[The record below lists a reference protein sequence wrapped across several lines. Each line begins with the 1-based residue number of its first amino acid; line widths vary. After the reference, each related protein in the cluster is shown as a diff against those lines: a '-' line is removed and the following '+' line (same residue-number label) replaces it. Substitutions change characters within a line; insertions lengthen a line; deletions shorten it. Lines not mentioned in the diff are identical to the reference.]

1 MISEI
6 ITITH
11 ATPIGTI
18 FHEHHSCGLFES
30 DSVVQK
36 VLEFFVLNGDDAVII
51 SENGLPVGIVTHKD
65 MLRIVYNFDNTGLP
79 IKEFISSPLVMFDA
93 ATSIGDVIDAMK
105 EVSFDKIVVQTNN
118 KIVGI
123 IDRNHL
129 LSLCYTHLTPLIKHE
144 YNMVHSLMGGL
155 VGENDRN
162 LLKMATTD
170 TLTGIGNRRL
180 FEEVF
185 QAHQSLG
192 DRYDVNLFLLLFD
205 IDNFKSINDTFGHG
219 VGDSVLK
226 ELARLVGKSI
236 RKSDIFVRWGGE
248 EFAILLRYSD
258 PMAVM
263 KVADQIRKKID
274 KYSFEAIVHVTCSF
288 GLTSIEANEVLERVF
303 ERADKALYR
312 AKNDGK
318 NCVRM
323 EL

>member
-1 MISEI
+1 MISEL

-11 ATPIGTI
+11 ATSIGTI
-18 FHEHHSCGLFES
+18 FHEHHACGLFEG
-30 DSVVQK
+30 DTVVQK
-36 VLEFFVLNGDDAVII
+36 VLEFFAVNGADAVII
-51 SENGLPVGIVTHKD
+51 TENDLPVGIITHKD
-65 MLRIVYNFDNTGLP
+65 MLRIVSDCDRTGLL
-79 IKEFISSPLVMFDA
+79 IKEFSSSPLVMFDA
-93 ATSIGDVIDAMK
+93 MTSVGDVIDKM
-105 EVSFDKIVVQTNN
+105 ENTLFDKIVVHTENT
-118 KIVGI
+118 IVGI
-123 IDRNHL
+123 IDRHHL
-129 LSLCYTHLTPLIKHE
+129 LSLCYSHLTPLIKHE

-155 VGENDRN
+155 AGEDERN

-192 DRYDVNLFLLLFD
+192 DRYDVSLFLLLFD

-248 EFAILLRYSD
+248 EFAVLLRYSD

-274 KYSFEAIVHVTCSF
+274 KNSFETIVHVTCSF
-288 GLTSIEANEVLERVF
+288 GLTSIEPNETLERVF

-312 AKNDGK
+312 AKRDGK
-318 NCVRM
+318 NCLRM

>member
-1 MISEI
+1 MLSEI

-11 ATPIGTI
+11 ATPIGDI
-18 FHEHHSCGLFES
+18 FHEHHVCGIFES
-30 DSVVQK
+30 DAVVQK
-36 VLEFFVLNGDDAVII
+36 VLEFFVLNGADAVII
-51 SENGLPVGIVTHKD
+51 TDKGSPFGIVTDKD
-65 MLRIVYNFDNTGLP
+65 MLRIVSNCDNTGLP
-79 IKEFISSPLVMFDA
+79 IKEFTSHPLVMFDST
-93 ATSIGDVIDAMK
+93 TSIGDVIDRMS
-105 EVSFDKIVVQTNN
+105 EMPFDKIVVHSQN

-123 IDRNHL
+123 IDRRHL
-129 LSLCYTHLTPLIKHE
+129 LTMCYNHLTPLIKHE
-144 YNMVHSLMGGL
+144 YNMVHSLMGL
-155 VGENDRN
+155 IGEDDRD

-192 DRYDVNLFLLLFD
+192 DRYEVNLFLLLFD

-258 PMAVM
+258 PIAVM
-263 KVADQIRKKID
+263 KVADHIRKRID
-274 KYSFEAIVHVTCSF
+274 KNSFETIVHVTCSF
-288 GLTSIEANEVLERVF
+288 GLTSIEPDETLEAVF

-312 AKNDGK
+312 AKGDGK

>member
-1 MISEI
+1 MLSEI

-11 ATPIGTI
+11 ATHVGDI
-18 FHEHHSCGLFES
+18 FHEHHACGIFEGET
-30 DSVVQK
+30 VVQK
-36 VLEFFVLNGDDAVII
+36 VLEFFGLNRADAVII
-51 SENGLPVGIVTHKD
+51 TDQGGVFGIVTHKD
-65 MLRIVYNFDNTGLP
+65 MLQIVSNIDNTGLP
-79 IKEFISSPLVMFDA
+79 IREFASYPLVMFDA
-93 ATSIGDVIDAMK
+93 STSIGDVIDAMD
-105 EVSFDKIVVQTNN
+105 EMTFDKIVVQSQD

-123 IDRNHL
+123 IDKRHL
-129 LSLCYTHLTPLIKHE
+129 LSMCYNHLTPLIKHE
-144 YNMVHSLMGGL
+144 YNMVHSLMGLIGDD
-155 VGENDRN
+155 DRD

-170 TLTGIGNRRL
+170 TLTGIANRRL

-192 DRYDVNLFLLLFD
+192 DRFDVNLFLLLFD

-226 ELARLVGKSI
+226 ELARLVAKSI

-263 KVADQIRKKID
+263 KVADQIRKRID
-274 KYSFEAIVHVTCSF
+274 KNSFETIVHVTCSF
-288 GLTSIEANEVLERVF
+288 GLTSIEPEETLEEVF
-303 ERADKALYR
+303 SRADKALYR
-312 AKNDGK
+312 AKGDGK

>member
-11 ATPIGTI
+11 ATPIGNI
-18 FHEHHSCGLFES
+18 FHEHHACGVFEG
-30 DSVVQK
+30 DTVVQK
-36 VLEFFVLNGDDAVII
+36 VLEFFALNGADAVII
-51 SENGLPVGIVTHKD
+51 SDQESPLGIVTHKD
-65 MLRIVYNFDNTGLP
+65 MLRIVSNCDNTGLP
-79 IKEFISSPLVMFDA
+79 IKELATYPLVMFDA
-93 ATSIGDVIDAMK
+93 ALSIGEVIDAMH
-105 EVSFDKIVVQTNN
+105 EMTFDKIVVHAQD

-123 IDRNHL
+123 IDKRHL
-129 LSLCYTHLTPLIKHE
+129 LSMCYTHLTPLIKHE
-144 YNMVHSLMGGL
+144 YNMVHSLMGLIGEDDRDL
-155 VGENDRN
+155 V
-162 LLKMATTD
+162 KMATTD

-192 DRYDVNLFLLLFD
+192 DRFEVNLFLLLFD

-226 ELARLVGKSI
+226 ELARLVSKSI

-263 KVADQIRKKID
+263 KVADQIRKRID
-274 KYSFEAIVHVTCSF
+274 KNSFETIVHVTCSF
-288 GLTSIEANEVLERVF
+288 GLTSIEPNETLEEVF
-303 ERADKALYR
+303 DRADKALYR
-312 AKNDGK
+312 AKGDGK